1 MNKPS
6 THLQPPQPTRAFWN
20 NPFQAESQP
29 VSESGSYLRGNLWGL
44 DFPDLTLYAVNCMV
58 STPVTKETS
67 FCAENSFANCM
78 CKI

>member
-1 MNKPS
+1 MNRPS
-6 THLQPPQPTRAFWN
+6 THLQPPQPTRDFWN

-58 STPVTKETS
+58 SPP
-67 FCAENSFANCM
+67 
-78 CKI
+78 